1 MDLDDEWDTFMKTD
15 KLAVNDEVEPEI
27 DNEKNEGEVPV
38 CNDLYISTKTKV
50 LYLNIPIDI
59 NSVFWNIPVI
69 EYWKPTEGVIKKQIK
84 IVNNSKEEYNDYLE
98 KLNSLSY
105 YTENIIKQV
114 DNQSA
119 RKVKFKDERK
129 LTVGVSKK
137 DIMSYRSKKKNAFY
151 NCFAIIVR
159 FYQDNEFKEIHVKVF
174 NTGKM
179 EIPGILNAKML
190 ELIQIKIIEILQ
202 PLHSEPISYVEN
214 NEQGEQNVLINSNF
228 SCGYYVDREKLHTIL
243 RSEKY
248 GIESAYD
255 PCSYPGVKCK
265 YYFNN
270 ELSSLEEQ
278 TGKVSNEDN
287 TLKLSELSDNNR
299 YTEVSFM
306 IFRTGSCLIV
316 GNCSETILLHV
327 FDFIKSV
334 FTNEYYN
341 IRAINQ
347 EETVKEKK
355 KKVRKRNVF
364 MTEEYHKS
372 VLSSAFNPK
381 LHILSK
387 FRLGV

>member
-15 KLAVNDEVEPEI
+15 KLAVNEEVEPEI

-381 LHILSK
+381 LHVLSK

>member
-1 MDLDDEWDTFMKTD
+1 
-15 KLAVNDEVEPEI
+15 
-27 DNEKNEGEVPV
+27 
-38 CNDLYISTKTKV
+38 
-50 LYLNIPIDI
+50 
-59 NSVFWNIPVI
+59 
-69 EYWKPTEGVIKKQIK
+69 
-84 IVNNSKEEYNDYLE
+84 
-98 KLNSLSY
+98 
-105 YTENIIKQV
+105 
-114 DNQSA
+114 
-119 RKVKFKDERK
+119 
-129 LTVGVSKK
+129 
-137 DIMSYRSKKKNAFY
+137 
-151 NCFAIIVR
+151 
-159 FYQDNEFKEIHVKVF
+159 
-174 NTGKM
+174 M

-381 LHILSK
+381 LLVLSK